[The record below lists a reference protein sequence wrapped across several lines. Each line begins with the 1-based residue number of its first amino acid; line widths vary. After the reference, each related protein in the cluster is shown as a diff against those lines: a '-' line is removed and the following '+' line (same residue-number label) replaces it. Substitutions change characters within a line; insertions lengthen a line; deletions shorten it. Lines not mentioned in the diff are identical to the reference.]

1 MVKKI
6 TLGTTRYEA
15 LAEILGFEQELL
27 ESKKARLFPIGN
39 TIDEVQ
45 TTSIFLSSLA
55 AVKEYRDELLSA
67 IGITKIKNR
76 NISLHVFAE
85 IYNDGKTERPDGL
98 IVLTSGKNNP
108 VIEWICYVEV
118 KVRNNYLD
126 VSQVE
131 RYLEHGKSI
140 GIEALITISN
150 EITTT
155 PFDSPLMIKKT
166 KGIDMFHWS
175 WTYLKVMSTR
185 LLRTNMVSDEDH
197 IYILQELRRYFNA
210 HKNIFNVTNM
220 GLEWRD
226 SVQTIHETDNSKKI
240 PDNIICNVVD
250 AYIQEEMDVALQLTD
265 STPYYI
271 NLLTKKSETRNE
283 ILTNELKAT
292 RCMTSEYYINEDKNN
307 NFKVVVD
314 LTRKNITCSCI
325 VSINNGKAQAQ
336 TSRLLKMLN
345 DSKILNITVSAFYQ
359 RNKCSMPTALS
370 LLFDE
375 MEKQVMYSTV
385 NKDFGDEIKH
395 FEICMRKEISKD
407 MTASRNFI
415 DQLEQLCD
423 TFLLQVVRYVKLKE
437 K

>member
-6 TLGTTRYEA
+6 TLGTTRYES
-15 LAEILGFEQELL
+15 LAEVLGFDVELL

-55 AVKEYRDELLSA
+55 AVKEYREELFSA

-76 NISLHVFAE
+76 NISLHVFTE

-118 KVRNNYLD
+118 KVKNNYLD
-126 VSQVE
+126 LSQVE
-131 RYLEHGKSI
+131 RYLEHAKNI

-155 PFDSPLMIKKT
+155 PFDSPLEIKKT
-166 KGIDMFHWS
+166 KGIDIFHWS

-185 LLRTNMVSDEDH
+185 LLRTNMVTDEDH

-220 GLEWRD
+220 GIEWRD
-226 SVQTIHETDNSKKI
+226 SVQSIHETDINKKI
-240 PDNIICNVVD
+240 PENIINNVVD

-265 STPYYI
+265 NTPYYV
-271 NLLTKKSETRNE
+271 NLLTKKSETRSE
-283 ILTNELKAT
+283 ILAKELQVS
-292 RCMTSEYYINEDKNN
+292 RCMTSEYYVNEDKNN
-307 NFKVVVD
+307 NFKVIVD

-325 VSINNGKAQAQ
+325 VFIENGKAQAQ
-336 TSRLLKMLN
+336 TSNLLK
-345 DSKILNITVSAFYQ
+345 ILEPSSREHITITSFYQ
-359 RNKCSMPTALS
+359 RNKCSMPIALP
-370 LLFDE
+370 LLFE
-375 MEKQVMYSTV
+375 EKKKQIAYSTV
-385 NKDFGDEIKH
+385 NKEFGDEIKY
-395 FEICMRKEISKD
+395 FEILMRKEISKD

-415 DQLEQLCD
+415 DQLEKLCD
-423 TFLLQVVRYVKLKE
+423 TFLLQVVRYIKL
-437 K
+437 